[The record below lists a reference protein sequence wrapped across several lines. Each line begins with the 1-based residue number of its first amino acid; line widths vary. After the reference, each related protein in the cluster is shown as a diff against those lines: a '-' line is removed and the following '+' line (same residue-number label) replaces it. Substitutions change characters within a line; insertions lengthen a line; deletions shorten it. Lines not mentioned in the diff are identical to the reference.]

1 MILPAQ
7 AAVMERMGKPRA
19 SGDDPGI
26 VQMMDVA
33 AR

>member
-1 MILPAQ
+1 MIRFSDSLDA
-7 AAVMERMGKPRA
+7 MHMRKPRA
-19 SGDDPGI
+19 SGDDPAI